1 MIIRIENH
9 TLEQAEERGVSR
21 DEIVE
26 TLKNGVPFTA
36 KYGRIGKFKV
46 FPFGKVWR
54 GKYKAEK
61 KVEVIYTIE
70 KDSII
75 TVTVYAYYGM
85 WEAKQ
90 Q

>member
-1 MIIRIENH
+1 MEIRIENH

-26 TLKNGVPFTA
+26 TLRDGVPFTA
-36 KYGRIGKFKV
+36 KYGRVGKSKV
-46 FPFGKVWR
+46 FPFRKEWR
-54 GKYKAEK
+54 GKYKEEK

-70 KDSII
+70 EDTII

-85 WEAKQ
+85 WEAN
-90 Q
+90 

>member
-1 MIIRIENH
+1 MKIRIENH

-26 TLKNGVPFTA
+26 TLKNGIPFTA
-36 KYGRIGKFKV
+36 KYGRMGKFKV
-46 FPFGKVWR
+46 FPFGKEWR
-54 GKYKAEK
+54 RKYKEEK

-70 KDSII
+70 GDSII

-85 WEAKQ
+85 WEAK
-90 Q
+90 